1 MSNDFKMIAKTFF
14 GFEGILA
21 DELLKV
27 GAKKIEIGVR
37 NVSFYGDLGF
47 LYKANL
53 SIRSAIRIL
62 KPIKTFKINDEKDLY
77 SSIFNFNWEDYIS
90 LENTFYIES
99 VLNTDFFSHSLFVS
113 QRVKDGIV
121 DRFRKLFGKRPNVDL
136 DNPEIK
142 INIHISENV
151 CTISLDS
158 SGKPLN
164 QRGYRSQTNIAPINE
179 VLAAG
184 IVMLSDW
191 DCESDFLDPMCGSGT
206 LLIEAAMYATNY
218 PVNINRHG
226 FLFKNWNDWDID
238 LFEMIKVSVLKKV
251 KPFNYKI
258 IGYDKAPSAISKC
271 NQNIIN
277 SGFGDIIDVSE
288 NNFFNTKKTN
298 DQFLHLLFN
307 PPYGERLPVNIQLFY
322 KQIGDTL
329 KNNYANSNA
338 WFITS
343 SLEALKY
350 VGLRPSRKI
359 KLYNGKLESR
369 LAKYQIYSGSKKIH
383 KQKLKKIKY

>member
-1 MSNDFKMIAKTFF
+1 MSNDFKIVAKTFF
-14 GFEGILA
+14 GFESILA
-21 DELLKV
+21 DELLML

-37 NVSFYGDLGF
+37 NVSFYGDIGF

-53 SIRSAIRIL
+53 SLRTAIRIL
-62 KPIKTFKINDEKDLY
+62 KPIKTFQINDEKDLY
-77 SSIFNFNWEDYIS
+77 SSVFNFNWEDYLSIDNS
-90 LENTFYIES
+90 FSIES

-121 DRFRKLFGKRPNVDL
+121 DRFRKLFGKRPDVDL
-136 DNPEIK
+136 EDPDIK
-142 INIHISENV
+142 INIHISQNTL
-151 CTISLDS
+151 TISLDS

-184 IVMLSDW
+184 IVILSNW
-191 DCESDFLDPMCGSGT
+191 DCESDLLDPMCGSGT
-206 LLIEAAMYATNY
+206 FLIEAAMYATNY
-218 PVNINRHG
+218 PPNIKRNS
-226 FLFKNWNDWDID
+226 FLFQNWDDWDSD
-238 LFEMIKVSVLKKV
+238 LFEMIKTSVLNKV
-251 KPFNYKI
+251 KPFDYKI
-258 IGYDKAPSAISKC
+258 IGYDKAPSAVLKC
-271 NQNIIN
+271 KQNIIN
-277 SGFGDIIDVSE
+277 SGFEDVIEVCE
-288 NNFFNTKKTN
+288 NDFFNTKKTN

-307 PPYGERLPVNIQLFY
+307 PPYGERLKIDIESFY

-329 KNNYANSNA
+329 KSNYANSNA

-343 SLEALKY
+343 SLEALKH

-369 LAKYQIYSGSKKIH
+369 LAKYEIYSGSKKIH
-383 KQKLKKIKY
+383 KQIKK

>member
-1 MSNDFKMIAKTFF
+1 MSNDFKIVAKTFF
-14 GFEGILA
+14 GFEPLLA
-21 DELLKV
+21 DELLKL

-37 NVSFYGDLGF
+37 NVSFFGDIGF

-53 SIRSAIRIL
+53 SLRTAIRIL
-62 KPIKTFKINDEKDLY
+62 KPIKTFQINDEKDLY
-77 SSIFNFNWEDYIS
+77 SSVFNFNWEDYLSIDNS
-90 LENTFYIES
+90 FSIES

-121 DRFRKLFGKRPNVDL
+121 DRFRKLYGKRPDVDL
-136 DNPEIK
+136 EDPDIK
-142 INIHISENV
+142 INIHISQNTL
-151 CTISLDS
+151 TISLDA

-184 IVMLSDW
+184 IVILSNW
-191 DCESDFLDPMCGSGT
+191 DCESDLLDPMCGSGT
-206 LLIEAAMYATNY
+206 FLIEAAMYATNY
-218 PVNINRHG
+218 PANIKRNS
-226 FLFKNWNDWDID
+226 FLFQNWNDWDSD
-238 LFEMIKVSVLKKV
+238 LFEMIKTSVLNKV
-251 KPFNYKI
+251 KPFDHKI
-258 IGYDKAPSAISKC
+258 IGYDKAPSAILKC
-271 NQNIIN
+271 KQNIIN
-277 SGFGDIIDVSE
+277 AGFEDVIEVCE
-288 NNFFNTKKTN
+288 NDFFNTKKTN

-307 PPYGERLPVNIQLFY
+307 PPYGERLKIDIESFY

-329 KNNYANSNA
+329 KSNYTNSNA

-359 KLYNGKLESR
+359 KLFNGKLESR
-369 LAKYQIYSGSKKIH
+369 LAKYEIYSGSKKIH
-383 KQKLKKIKY
+383 KQSKQ

>member
-1 MSNDFKMIAKTFF
+1 MTKDFKMIAKTFY
-14 GFEGILA
+14 GFETILSN
-21 DELLKV
+21 ELLKL

-47 LYKANL
+47 LYKSNFYL
-53 SIRSAIRIL
+53 RSAIRIL
-62 KPIKTFKINDEKDLY
+62 MPINSFRINDAKDLY
-77 SSIFNFNWEDYIS
+77 SSVYNFGWEDYIKVN
-90 LENTFYIES
+90 NTFIIES

-121 DRFRKLFGKRPNVDL
+121 DRFRKLYNKRPDVDIE
-136 DNPEIK
+136 NPDIK
-142 INIHISENV
+142 INIHISKDI

-158 SGKPLN
+158 SGKSLN

-184 IVMLSDW
+184 IVMLSNW
-191 DCESDFLDPMCGSGT
+191 DCKSDFLDPMCGSGT
-206 LLIEAAMYATNY
+206 ILIEAAMYATNY
-218 PVNINRHG
+218 PVNIKRQN
-226 FLFKNWNDWDID
+226 FSFKKWNNFDID
-238 LFEMIKVSVLKKV
+238 LFEMIKSSVLNKV

-258 IGYDKAPSAISKC
+258 IGYDKAPSAILKC

-277 SGFGDIIDVSE
+277 SNFEKFIEISE
-288 NNFFNTKKTN
+288 NNFFNTKKNN
-298 DQFLHLLFN
+298 DDFLHILFN
-307 PPYGERLPVNIQLFY
+307 PPYGERLKVDIQSFY

-329 KNNYANSNA
+329 KTNYSNSNA

-343 SLEALKY
+343 SIEALKY

-359 KLYNGKLESR
+359 KLFNGKLESR
-369 LAKYQIYSGSKKIH
+369 LAKYEIYSGSKKTH
-383 KQKLKKIKY
+383 KQLKK

>member
-1 MSNDFKMIAKTFF
+1 MTKDFKMIAKTFF
-14 GFEGILA
+14 GFETILSN
-21 DELLKV
+21 ELLKL
-27 GAKKIEIGVR
+27 GAKTIEIGVR

-47 LYKANL
+47 LYKSNL
-53 SIRSAIRIL
+53 YLRSAIRIL
-62 KPIKTFKINDEKDLY
+62 MPIYSFRLNDEKDLY
-77 SSIFNFNWEDYIS
+77 SSVYNFSWEDYIKVN
-90 LENTFYIES
+90 NTFIVES

-121 DRFRKLFGKRPNVDL
+121 DRFRKLYNKRPDVDIE
-136 DNPEIK
+136 NPDFK
-142 INIHISENV
+142 INIHISKDI

-184 IVMLSDW
+184 IVMLSNW
-191 DCESDFLDPMCGSGT
+191 DCKSDFLDPMCGSGT
-206 LLIEAAMYATNY
+206 ILIEAAMYATNY
-218 PVNINRHG
+218 PVNIKRQN
-226 FLFKNWNDWDID
+226 FSFKKWNNFDTD
-238 LFEMIKVSVLKKV
+238 LFEMIKLSVLNKV

-258 IGYDKAPSAISKC
+258 IGYDKAPSAILKC

-277 SGFGDIIDVSE
+277 SNFEKFIEISE
-288 NNFFNTKKTN
+288 NNFFNTKKNN
-298 DQFLHLLFN
+298 DDFLHILFN
-307 PPYGERLPVNIQLFY
+307 PPYGERLKVDIQSFY

-329 KNNYANSNA
+329 KTNYSNSSA

-343 SLEALKY
+343 SIEALKY

-359 KLYNGKLESR
+359 KLFNGKLESR
-369 LAKYQIYSGSKKIH
+369 LAKYEIYSGSKKTH
-383 KQKLKKIKY
+383 KQLKK